1 MFASVVEAINKKLN
15 PYERLSRYKLVSDEW
30 TPAGGELSPTLK
42 LKRQVIQNKY
52 RDTINQIYSK

>member
-1 MFASVVEAINKKLN
+1 
-15 PYERLSRYKLVSDEW
+15 
-30 TPAGGELSPTLK
+30 LSPTLK